1 VTIERAPLSA
11 PATSTAEAM
20 SVDSRFDDLPP
31 GERYFRHPG
40 DVIRL
45 VIWALTTIVLVVFV
59 ELAEGTNDGLR
70 EDVADVV
77 ALIPVTVRQLAVTIA
92 QVAAILVPGFVVAA
106 LVARQRWRRLLH
118 LALAGAC
125 GFGAFALLDRAVGI
139 PGGVAEALDD
149 DFWLIP
155 ASFPS
160 AGVFS
165 GAAAACTVGKPWLAR
180 TWRRSVDR
188 GLLIVAA
195 TILIAGSA
203 GLAEVLLA
211 VSVGTFI
218 GAAVLVLLGAPNR
231 RPTPRAVANALEQ
244 SGLPVTGLT
253 LERAT
258 GGRSQLYRA
267 ALPDGTSAFV
277 KVYARDS
284 RDADLLY
291 RSYRTL
297 LLRDA
302 GDEWIGG
309 SLERAVEHEGLLLL
323 LARRAGVRCPDL
335 RALVGLADGSMV
347 LAMEDVGGQQLD
359 TLTADAFSTELLD
372 AVWAE
377 TRALHAAG
385 IAHRA
390 LRAANVVVDDD
401 GPVIVDFGSAVAPAE
416 PRLQAFDRAELV
428 VSLATV
434 AGPAAATAS
443 AARTLSPGDLAA
455 ATPFVQPLALTAATR
470 RQASKSLL
478 KAVRDEVGE
487 ATGVVPEP
495 LERLVRVRPRT
506 LLMIATL
513 TGAFYFLLPQL
524 ANVDDSIEAIRSA
537 NWGWLAGCIAM
548 SGVTY
553 VAAGIGMTGGVPQRL
568 PLVPTIL
575 AQLASSFVNRVTP
588 ANVGGMALNVRY
600 LQKAGVPSAQAVT
613 GIGLNVVA
621 GGIVHLVLLFVFFA
635 WAGRSGSGF
644 SLPSSSRLLVVIAVV
659 MALFGIAMATR
670 RGRRLVSTHVVPA
683 VKQSLA
689 SVAALSRSP
698 RRLLT
703 LLLGSMAVT
712 LAYIVALTCAANAFD
727 GGVSLAEVGAVY
739 LGASLLAAAAPTP
752 GGLGAM
758 EAALVA
764 GFTAIGMDGAIAVAT
779 VLSYRLA
786 TYWLPILPGWISLR
800 IIERHNYI

>member
-1 VTIERAPLSA
+1 VTVERAPVSTSA
-11 PATSTAEAM
+11 TTTSETRSLE
-20 SVDSRFDDLPP
+20 SRFDDLPP
-31 GERYFRHPG
+31 GERYYRHPG

-45 VIWALTTIVLVVFV
+45 VVWGLITFTLVLFV

-70 EDVADVV
+70 EDVADLV
-77 ALIPVTVRQLAVTIA
+77 AVIPVTVRQLAVTIA
-92 QVAAILVPGFVVAA
+92 QVAAILVPAFVVGS
-106 LVARQRWRRLLH
+106 LVVRQRWRRLLH
-118 LALAGAC
+118 LGLAGAL

-139 PGGVAEALDD
+139 PGGVAEALED

-155 ASFPS
+155 ARFPS
-160 AGVFS
+160 AAVLA
-165 GAAAACTVGKPWLAR
+165 GAAAAGTVGKPWLSR
-180 TWRRSVDR
+180 TWRRCVDR
-188 GLLIVAA
+188 GLLLVVV
-195 TILIAGSA
+195 TILIAGTS

-211 VSVGTFI
+211 VAVGTFV
-218 GAAVLVLLGAPNR
+218 GSGVLTLLGAPNR
-231 RPTPRAVANALEQ
+231 RPTPRAVAEALGR
-244 SGLPVTGLT
+244 SGLPVAALT

-267 ALPDGTSAFV
+267 ALHDGTSAFV

-291 RSYRTL
+291 RGYRTV
-297 LLRDA
+297 LLRDP
-302 GDEWIGG
+302 GDESLGA

-323 LARRAGVRCPDL
+323 LARRAGVRCPEL

-347 LAMEDVGGQQLD
+347 LAMEDFGGRQLD
-359 TLTADAFSTELLD
+359 TLGAEQYSAELLD

-390 LRAANVVVDDD
+390 LRAANVVIGDD
-401 GPVIVDFGSAVAPAE
+401 GPVIVDFGSAEAAAD
-416 PRLQAFDRAELV
+416 PRSQAFDRAELV
-428 VSLATV
+428 VSLSTV
-434 AGPAAATAS
+434 AGSEAATAS
-443 AARTLSPGDLAA
+443 AARILPPADLAA
-455 ATPFVQPLALTAATR
+455 ATAFVQPLALTAATR
-470 RQASKSLL
+470 RHASKSLL
-478 KAVRDEVGE
+478 KAVRDEVGQ
-487 ATGVVPEP
+487 ATGVEPEP

-506 LLMIATL
+506 ILMIATL

-524 ANVDDSIEAIRSA
+524 ANVDDSIDAVRSA

-548 SGVTY
+548 SGLTY
-553 VAAGIGMTGGVPQRL
+553 VAAGVGMLGGVPQRL
-568 PLVPTIL
+568 HLVPTVL

-621 GGIVHLVLLFVFFA
+621 GAIVHIVLLFVFLA

-644 SLPSSSRLLVVIAVV
+644 ELPSSSKLLVVIAVV
-659 MALFGIAMATR
+659 MALLGIAMATR
-670 RGRRLVSTHVVPA
+670 RGRRLVTTHVVPA

-689 SVAALSRSP
+689 SVVSVSRSP
-698 RRLLT
+698 RRLLA
-703 LLLGSMAVT
+703 LLGGSTCVT
-712 LAYIVALTCAANAFD
+712 LAYVLALTCASNAFD
-727 GGVSLAEVGAVY
+727 GGVSLAQVGAVY

-764 GFTAIGMDGAIAVAT
+764 GFTAIGMDGAVAIAT
-779 VLSYRLA
+779 VLGYRLA

-800 IIERHNYI
+800 IMERRNYI